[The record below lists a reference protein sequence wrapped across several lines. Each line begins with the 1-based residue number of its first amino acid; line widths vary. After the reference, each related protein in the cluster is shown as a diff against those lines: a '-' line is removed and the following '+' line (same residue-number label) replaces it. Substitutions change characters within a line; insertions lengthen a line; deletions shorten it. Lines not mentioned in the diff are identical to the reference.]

1 MGTRNDFTLL
11 CTLPQ
16 RPPQCQP
23 CSASPGTQAGPLP
36 HRGEQEGVVETVA
49 NRGARA
55 PLTRA
60 APARCCQTEGWARGA
75 RACNS
80 ARAEKRVCVSVCG
93 VPRGRLACK
102 ESAKYAN
109 TGKAKQ
115 NPSERA
121 RAASLRPLQGRSWN
135 PAPPGQTSP
144 VCSTPYSASHPGA
157 SQSTLLA
164 TAQACAPPGL
174 LPQPAPPCTL
184 PQAQGA
190 MLLAPGRPFH
200 MHPTV
205 LAASNTIHPDPHE
218 HELHPHGAPCP
229 RHLRTLAGTHHQH
242 TACPSP
248 GLASP
253 GSPPGPITLHS
264 PAGCCDTQQVAQ
276 VLPASSPLGPRDQ
289 PAQFIAQ

>member
-1 MGTRNDFTLL
+1 M
-11 CTLPQ
+11 
-16 RPPQCQP
+16 
-23 CSASPGTQAGPLP
+23 
-36 HRGEQEGVVETVA
+36 A
-49 NRGARA
+49 NRGAHA

-75 RACNS
+75 RACDS
-80 ARAEKRVCVSVCG
+80 ARAEKRVCVSVRG

-121 RAASLRPLQGRSWN
+121 RAASLRPLQGRSRN

-144 VCSTPYSASHPGA
+144 VCSTPCSASHPGA

-164 TAQACAPPGL
+164 TAQACALPGL

-190 MLLAPGRPFH
+190 MLLAPGCPFH

-205 LAASNTIHPDPHE
+205 LAASNTTHPDPHE

-229 RHLRTLAGTHHQH
+229 RHLRTLAGTHHHQH

-264 PAGCCDTQQVAQ
+264 TAGCCDTQQVAQ